1 MSYRVIKTYTEA
13 LYEAANDQKKLD
25 VVHKD
30 MKTIQNVFAT
40 SADFKSL
47 CLNPVIGL
55 PVRIS
60 ILKDIFTNKVEALT
74 LNFLIIL
81 AQKSRLRFLEDIS
94 ENFNNLYA
102 ERHNIVRIKISSS
115 SEMAPTQVSAISQHL
130 KLKLRKEVESTLEQ
144 DPSLIGG
151 FKVTIGDVIHDASLK
166 YQLGKLRKNLL
177 QG

>member
-30 MKTIQNVFAT
+30 MKTILNVFAT
-40 SADFKSL
+40 SADFKTF
-47 CLNPVIGL
+47 CFNPVIGL
-55 PVRIS
+55 PARIS
-60 ILKDIFTNKVEALT
+60 VLKEIFTDKVETLT
-74 LNFLIIL
+74 LNFLFIL
-81 AQKSRLRFLEDIS
+81 AQKTRLRFLEDIS
-94 ENFNNLYA
+94 QNFNNLYA

-115 SEMAPTQVSAISQHL
+115 SEMATTQVTAISQHL
-130 KLKLRKEVESTLEQ
+130 KLKLRKEIDPTLEL
-144 DPSLIGG
+144 DSSLIGG